1 MILFTILVTV
11 GLLFSAYL
19 LYSAPEPPRI
29 RVPVVFAGEIDKSK
43 DKQNKKI
50 RDAFLRLFIL

>member
-1 MILFTILVTV
+1 MILFAILVAA

-43 DKQNKKI
+43 DKQNKK
-50 RDAFLRLFIL
+50 